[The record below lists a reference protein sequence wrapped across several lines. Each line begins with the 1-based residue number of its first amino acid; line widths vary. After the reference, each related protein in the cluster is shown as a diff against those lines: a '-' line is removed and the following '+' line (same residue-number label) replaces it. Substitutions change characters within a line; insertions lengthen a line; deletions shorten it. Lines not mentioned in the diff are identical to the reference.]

1 MALQTSGW
9 MDGWMD
15 GWLTASDGGGG
26 MWWRWRKQS
35 SSGVSDSTCAYSI
48 ADEIYCGTKL
58 QELCTMFL
66 LGFDGV
72 VCCLG
77 SMLIILVCTVR
88 SYPPMCLV
96 QCTLLDVPL
105 PLSFLISLGLDH
117 LVCRMC
123 VVCVPCGGC
132 RSGTPTSSEK
142 R

>member
-1 MALQTSGW
+1 LDVA
-9 MDGWMD
+9 
-15 GWLTASDGGGG
+15 AACGGGG
-26 MWWRWRKQS
+26 AKQS

-88 SYPPMCLV
+88 SYPPTHVSCAMHFAGRA
-96 QCTLLDVPL
+96 PA
-105 PLSFLISLGLDH
+105 SLF
-117 LVCRMC
+117 
-123 VVCVPCGGC
+123 
-132 RSGTPTSSEK
+132 
-142 R
+142 